1 MVRVFAATAVVS
13 LLAFSSIAHAGS
25 PTSMTPMPVTPLAE
39 QSAEPCLPAVAIV
52 AIAVGGAALL
62 GAEELQFG
70 FLQRLFGMKRAAAPV
85 MAAAGPPK
93 QNTHYFTCKTGDPK
107 SCGLVRRP
115 GA

>member
-1 MVRVFAATAVVS
+1 
-13 LLAFSSIAHAGS
+13 
-25 PTSMTPMPVTPLAE
+25 
-39 QSAEPCLPAVAIV
+39 
-52 AIAVGGAALL
+52 L

-70 FLQRLFGMKRAAAPV
+70 FFQRLFGMKRAAAPV